1 MTDYTSFKIDEAEVA
16 KIAWWATLT
25 KEQRLEVKRE
35 HQKSKTLTTGE
46 NNDTNTLLTK

>member
-1 MTDYTSFKIDEAEVA
+1 MTDYTAFKIDEAKVA